1 MGSRPFVL
9 NCSKVNP
16 ELPKRRLVVFRP
28 IDSEP
33 FLSVSSPLNIDSQ
46 TSCLPLWQHGAV
58 GRMSVSMSTHL
69 SSDADGP
76 EKFLGTATPLSK
88 DGTAL

>member
-1 MGSRPFVL
+1 MSDLLCL
-9 NCSKVNP
+9 NYSKVNP

-46 TSCLPLWQHGAV
+46 PSCLSNDNTMHMKT
-58 GRMSVSMSTHL
+58 RT
-69 SSDADGP
+69 D
-76 EKFLGTATPLSK
+76 
-88 DGTAL
+88 